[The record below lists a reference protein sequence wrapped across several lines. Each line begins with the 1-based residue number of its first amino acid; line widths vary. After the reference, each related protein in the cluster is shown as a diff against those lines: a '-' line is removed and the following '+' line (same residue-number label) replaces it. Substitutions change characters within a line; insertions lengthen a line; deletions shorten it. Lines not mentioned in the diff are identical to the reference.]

1 MQGELTT
8 YERRIQLL
16 NKEISEFKQ
25 EKVDSYIKLTKK
37 QLTEDEFYKRK
48 KDIEEG
54 IRIREEEIDR
64 YSIDSISAEESKRI
78 ALFEKF
84 ADIEEYTNEMMKA
97 LIKTI
102 YVYDGKKIEI
112 RWNFNDTN
120 IDFSYKQMSL

>member
-48 KDIEEG
+48 KI
-54 IRIREEEIDR
+54 
-64 YSIDSISAEESKRI
+64 
-78 ALFEKF
+78 
-84 ADIEEYTNEMMKA
+84 
-97 LIKTI
+97 
-102 YVYDGKKIEI
+102 
-112 RWNFNDTN
+112 
-120 IDFSYKQMSL
+120 